1 MLQMTLEEIERRY
14 REAKDAKAQIGIL
27 ADLNVVE
34 STFMAMLLREMG
46 LDVDAMK
53 LPRKPRN
60 GGADAYE
67 LFQLTP
73 EYAEA
78 VKYRQEHGRE
88 IGRAIGYH
96 AKEGRKMESME
107 KVKCKESKPVG
118 APEKKGTYKRCAADG
133 DLYVGRVH
141 GIQIRNHGNQR
152 RHGDAGEADRDHVR
166 EIKKEPSAR
175 CRRLWQSVRDGR
187 SADYGIIIPQNV

>member
-1 MLQMTLEEIERRY
+1 MLQMTLGDIEKNY
-14 REAKDAKAQIGIL
+14 CEAKDRKTQIGIL
-27 ADLNVVE
+27 ADLNGVE

-46 LDVDAMK
+46 IDVDAMK

-78 VKYRQEHGRE
+78 VKYREEHGRE

-96 AKEGRKMESME
+96 ANEGGKMENTE
-107 KVKCKESKPVG
+107 KVKCKEIKPVG
-118 APEKKGTYKRCAADG
+118 APEGKEYTNEALRMAIYMWGAYMEYRYGTTATKEDMEMLER
-133 DLYVGRVH
+133 LI
-141 GIQIRNHGNQR
+141 GITSG
-152 RHGDAGEADRDHVR
+152 
-166 EIKKEPSAR
+166 K
-175 CRRLWQSVRDGR
+175 
-187 SADYGIIIPQNV
+187 

>member
-14 REAKDAKAQIGIL
+14 REGKDAKAQIGIL

-34 STFMAMLLREMG
+34 STFMALLLREMG

-96 AKEGRKMESME
+96 AKEDRKMENTE
-107 KVKCKESKPVG
+107 KVKCKENKPVG
-118 APEKKGTYKRCAADG
+118 APEKKEHTNDALRMAIYMWGAYMEYRYGTTATKEDMEMLER
-133 DLYVGRVH
+133 LI
-141 GIQIRNHGNQR
+141 GITSG
-152 RHGDAGEADRDHVR
+152 
-166 EIKKEPSAR
+166 K
-175 CRRLWQSVRDGR
+175 
-187 SADYGIIIPQNV
+187 

>member
-1 MLQMTLEEIERRY
+1 
-14 REAKDAKAQIGIL
+14 
-27 ADLNVVE
+27 
-34 STFMAMLLREMG
+34 MAMLLREMG
-46 LDVDAMK
+46 IDVDATK
-53 LPRKPRN
+53 LPRTPRN

-96 AKEGRKMESME
+96 AKEDRKMENTE
-107 KVKCKESKPVG
+107 KVKCKEIKPVG
-118 APEKKGTYKRCAADG
+118 MPEKKEHTNDALRMAIYMWGAYMEYRYGTTATKEDMEMLER
-133 DLYVGRVH
+133 LI
-141 GIQIRNHGNQR
+141 GITSG
-152 RHGDAGEADRDHVR
+152 
-166 EIKKEPSAR
+166 KKNEPSAR

-187 SADYGIIIPQNV
+187 SADYVYIIPQNKTDCKG

>member
-1 MLQMTLEEIERRY
+1 MTLNDIEKNY
-14 REAKDAKAQIGIL
+14 LEAKDRKSQIGIL
-27 ADLNVVE
+27 AVLNGVE

-46 LDVDAMK
+46 IDVDAMK

-78 VKYRQEHGRE
+78 VKYREEHGRE

-96 AKEGRKMESME
+96 ANKDRKMGKTE
-107 KVKCKESKPVG
+107 KVKCKEIKPVG
-118 APEKKGTYKRCAADG
+118 APEKMEYTNDALRMAIYMWGAYMEYRYGTTATKEDMEMLER
-133 DLYVGRVH
+133 LI
-141 GIQIRNHGNQR
+141 GITSG
-152 RHGDAGEADRDHVR
+152 
-166 EIKKEPSAR
+166 K
-175 CRRLWQSVRDGR
+175 
-187 SADYGIIIPQNV
+187 